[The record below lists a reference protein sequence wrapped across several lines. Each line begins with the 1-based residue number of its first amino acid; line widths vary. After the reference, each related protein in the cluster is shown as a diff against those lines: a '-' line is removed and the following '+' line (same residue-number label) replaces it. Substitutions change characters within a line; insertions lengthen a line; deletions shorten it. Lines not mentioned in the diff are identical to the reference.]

1 MEGNIMRDSN
11 PPEPKGSLTFLE
23 MLQSTLW
30 AALGVQKSKNHERDF
45 ERGSWIYF
53 VLMGIGFTGVFVLCM
68 ILLVK
73 LVVANAA

>member
-1 MEGNIMRDSN
+1 MRDSN

-23 MLQSTLW
+23 MVQSTLW
-30 AALGVQKSKNHERDF
+30 AALGVQKSENHERDF
-45 ERGSWIYF
+45 EHGSWIYF
-53 VLMGIGFTGVFVLCM
+53 VLMGIGFTGVFVFCM